1 VTGVLPVGPRLQERA
16 RVQRQARR
24 LTLLR
29 RLGWVLAAVTPFAV
43 TAWLLL
49 GSPWLTVD
57 RVEVHGQ
64 SRLSTTQVLAAV
76 HVAPGTPLARVD
88 TSAVAARVRAL
99 GPVASV
105 SVTRA
110 WPHTLRVTVVEREP
124 VAAVRARGT
133 SWTLYDG
140 TGTQLGTT
148 TSLPA
153 GLARLEVTH
162 PGPTDASTRAA
173 LSVLQGLPKNLRVL
187 VVAVRAATPEQVVLV
202 LRDRRRAVWGGV
214 QDGPAKAVALTALLR
229 MKGHVFDVSS
239 PSVVTRR

>member
-1 VTGVLPVGPRLQERA
+1 VTGVLPVGPRLEERA
-16 RVQRQARR
+16 RAQRHARR
-24 LTLLR
+24 VALLR
-29 RLGWVLAAVTPFAV
+29 RLGWVLAAVATFAV
-43 TAWLLL
+43 TAWVLL

-57 RVEVHGQ
+57 RVEVRGQ
-64 SRLSTTQVLAAV
+64 SRLSTSQVVAAV

-88 TSAVAARVRAL
+88 TGAVAARVRAL

-124 VAAVRARGT
+124 VVAVRARGT

-140 TGTQLGTT
+140 TGAQLGTT
-148 TSLPA
+148 ASLPG
-153 GLARLEVTH
+153 GLARLEVAH
-162 PGPTDASTRAA
+162 PGPSDAATRAA
-173 LSVLQGLPKNLRVL
+173 LTVLQGLPKYLRVQ

-214 QDGPAKAVALTALLR
+214 EDGPAKAAALTSLLR